1 MKTHYEILG
10 VSPDA
15 NETDIKKAY
24 RALSLKY
31 HPDRNS
37 EEGATQIFQSINEAY
52 ETMSDAERRQN
63 YDMELKFGKNMGP
76 PGNPFGGGGMEEF
89 HDINNIFNMMF
100 GGIGGGGI
108 HRMGS
113 MGGMHGM
120 PEIRVFRNGPGGFHA
135 EFSTNFRQEPP
146 PPILKVV
153 DITLEQCFHG
163 VSLPVEIDKWTIINN
178 MKINEIET
186 LNITIPS
193 GMGDEDTLVLK
204 GRGNVINENLKGD
217 VHLKITILND
227 TPFIR
232 KGLDLYFSKNLTLKE
247 ALCGFS
253 FEIMHL
259 NGKRL
264 SLNNTTNPTVIKPG
278 FKRVVS
284 NLGLTREN
292 VTGNLI
298 IDFDVEFPEHL
309 TADQIEKLKEFL

>member
-1 MKTHYEILG
+1 MKTHYDILG
-10 VSPDA
+10 VDTDA

-52 ETMSDAERRQN
+52 EILSDPERRGN
-63 YDMELKFGKNMGP
+63 YDMELKFGKQMGP
-76 PGNPFGGGGMEEF
+76 SGNPFGGGMEEF

-100 GGIGGGGI
+100 GGMGVGGI

-113 MGGMHGM
+113 MGGMNGM

-146 PPILKVV
+146 PPIIKVV
-153 DITLEQCFHG
+153 NITLEQCFHG
-163 VSLPVEIDKWTIINN
+163 VSLPIEIDRWTIMNN

-193 GMGDEDTLVLK
+193 GMSDEDTLVLK
-204 GRGNVINENLKGD
+204 CRGNVVNENLKGD
-217 VHLKITILND
+217 VHLKVNILND
-227 TPFIR
+227 TPFSR
-232 KGLDLYFSKNLTLKE
+232 KGLDLYFSKKLTLKDS
-247 ALCGFS
+247 LCGFA
-253 FEIMHL
+253 FEINHL

-264 SLNNTTNPTVIKPG
+264 SLNNTNNPTVIKPG

-292 VTGNLI
+292 ITGNLI
-298 IDFDVEFPEHL
+298 IEFDVEFPEQL
-309 TADQIEKLKEFL
+309 IAEQIEKLKEIL

>member
-1 MKTHYEILG
+1 MKTHYNILG
-10 VSPDA
+10 VDA
-15 NETDIKKAY
+15 DASETDIKKAY

-52 ETMSDAERRQN
+52 ETLSDAEHRKN
-63 YDMELKFGKNMGP
+63 YDMELKFGKQMGP
-76 PGNPFGGGGMEEF
+76 SGNPFGGGGMEEF

-100 GGIGGGGI
+100 NGMGGGGI

-113 MGGMHGM
+113 MGGM

-135 EFSTNFRQEPP
+135 EFSTNFHQEPP
-146 PPILKVV
+146 TPILKVI

-163 VSLPVEIDKWTIINN
+163 VSLAVEIDRWTIINN

-186 LNITIPS
+186 LNITVPS

-204 GRGNVINENLKGD
+204 GRGNVVNENLKGD
-217 VHLKITILND
+217 VHLKVNILND
-227 TPFIR
+227 TPFVR
-232 KGLDLYFSKNLTLKE
+232 KGLDLYFSKSLTLKD

-253 FEIMHL
+253 FEINHL

-264 SLNNTTNPTVIKPG
+264 SLNNTNNPTVIKSG
-278 FKRVVS
+278 FKRVVT

-292 VTGNLI
+292 VTGNFI
-298 IDFDVEFPEHL
+298 IEFEVEFPQQL
-309 TADQIEKLKEFL
+309 TEDQIAKLKEIL

>member
-1 MKTHYEILG
+1 
-10 VSPDA
+10 
-15 NETDIKKAY
+15 
-24 RALSLKY
+24 
-31 HPDRNS
+31 
-37 EEGATQIFQSINEAY
+37 
-52 ETMSDAERRQN
+52 
-63 YDMELKFGKNMGP
+63 
-76 PGNPFGGGGMEEF
+76 
-89 HDINNIFNMMF
+89 
-100 GGIGGGGI
+100 
-108 HRMGS
+108 
-113 MGGMHGM
+113 
-120 PEIRVFRNGPGGFHA
+120 
-135 EFSTNFRQEPP
+135 
-146 PPILKVV
+146 
-153 DITLEQCFHG
+153 
-163 VSLPVEIDKWTIINN
+163 

>member
-1 MKTHYEILG
+1 
-10 VSPDA
+10 
-15 NETDIKKAY
+15 
-24 RALSLKY
+24 
-31 HPDRNS
+31 
-37 EEGATQIFQSINEAY
+37 
-52 ETMSDAERRQN
+52 
-63 YDMELKFGKNMGP
+63 MELKFGKNMGP

-163 VSLPVEIDKWTIINN
+163 VSLPVEIERWTIMNN

-186 LNITIPS
+186 LNIRIPS
-193 GMGDEDTLVLK
+193 GMSDEDTLVLK
-204 GRGNVINENLKGD
+204 GRGNVVNENLKGD
-217 VHLKITILND
+217 VHLKINILND

-247 ALCGFS
+247 ALCGFA